1 MNFLQPYAFL
11 ALLAL
16 ALPVLIHLS
25 RRLQQQR
32 TDFAALRW
40 LQARFRPRRQPI
52 VQEWLLLLIRL
63 LLLTL
68 LVLFLAIP
76 VRQHTPAPVHW
87 LVAVP
92 GVIWPPDAE
101 LSTEESI
108 SRHWL
113 APGFPKADRPA
124 PPLSVPM
131 ASLLR
136 ELDAKLPA
144 GSQLTVLVPER
155 LHGWDA
161 ERPRLQRPVNWQ
173 IVKGQMVAPTTLSVL
188 ELPALVLTP
197 SPVNVERARYF
208 RAAYRVWQA
217 HLPEAQQRDV
227 PLVAADATPPASA
240 RIWVYLPSGQIPETA
255 RRWVQAGGT
264 LMLGSDAVID
274 TGESDVL
281 WRTEDGNILLVQQVF
296 GKGRV
301 LQWRQPLNGTQTPS
315 LLDAAFPQRL
325 QALLIPTPQPDAAL
339 ASMQQPRTGA
349 VPGVPEPQPLQPW
362 LMIAVALLFLA
373 ERVLAT
379 RPSRSLPA

>member
-1 MNFLQPYAFL
+1 MNFLLPSAFL

-25 RRLQQQR
+25 RRSQQQR

-63 LLLTL
+63 LLLSV

-76 VRQHTPAPVHW
+76 VRQQTSAPEHW
-87 LVAVP
+87 LLAVP
-92 GVIWPPDAE
+92 GAVWPSDAE
-101 LSTEESI
+101 LPSKKSV

-113 APGFPKADRPA
+113 APGFPPAERPA
-124 PPLSVPM
+124 PSTMVPV

-144 GSQLTVLVPER
+144 GTQLTILVPEKLR
-155 LHGWDA
+155 GWDA
-161 ERPRLQRPVNWQ
+161 EQPRLQRPVRWQ
-173 IVKGQMVAPTTLSVL
+173 IVKGRMAAPASRL
-188 ELPALVLTP
+188 EIPSMVLTP
-197 SPVNVERARYF
+197 DPAKAERARYF

-217 HLPEAQQRDV
+217 HLPDAQQRDV

-240 RIWVYLPSGQIPETA
+240 RIWVYLSSGKIPETA
-255 RRWVQAGGT
+255 RRWVQGGGT
-264 LMLGSDAVID
+264 LMLAPDAVFD
-274 TGESDVL
+274 AGESDVL
-281 WRTEDGNILLVQQVF
+281 WRAEDGSILLVQQAV
-296 GKGRV
+296 GKGRI
-301 LQWRQPLNGTQTPS
+301 LQWRQPLNGTQTPQ
-315 LLDAAFPQRL
+315 LLDAAFPERL
-325 QALLIPTPQPDAAL
+325 QAVLTTSPQPDATL

-349 VPGVPEPQPLQPW
+349 APVVPDPQPLQPW
-362 LMIAVALLFLA
+362 LMLAVALLFVA

-379 RPSRSLPA
+379 RLGRSLPA